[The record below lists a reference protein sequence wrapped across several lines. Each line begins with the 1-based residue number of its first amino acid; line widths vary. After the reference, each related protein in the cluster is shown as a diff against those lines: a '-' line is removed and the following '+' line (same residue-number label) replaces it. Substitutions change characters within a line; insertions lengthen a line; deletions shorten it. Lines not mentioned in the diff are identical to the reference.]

1 MKKQV
6 KLVSVAGMLVAMIC
20 AMLVSC
26 KGPNNEE
33 KLAAL
38 NKKFAEQG
46 EALEEKAGHVTEKLE
61 VADNAVDAGNLTDQ
75 QIKDAKTALEEY
87 KAAMQNWLA
96 TAKEIKE
103 LAADK
108 AKATKMVTAIEN
120 HGKEIDAVIK
130 LLSEANT
137 TDKKDNVKQ
146 ANTKFIEALKILH
159 EE

>member
-38 NKKFAEQG
+38 NKKFAEQNETLTQKG
-46 EALEEKAGHVTEKLE
+46 YSAMQKLE
-61 VADNAVDAGNLTDQ
+61 DADNAIGAGNLTDQ

-87 KAAMQNWLA
+87 KAAIQNFLA

-108 AKATKMVTAIEN
+108 AEATKMVTAIEN

-146 ANTKFIEALKILH
+146 ANAKFIEALKKIF
-159 EE
+159 